1 MEKVCSKYGKK
12 LFKVCCKY
20 YIFISLAFSPIFGK
34 ILIST
39 SLKKG
44 KAAVRSLLFTYRFE
58 RTDSLH
64 NY

>member
-12 LFKVCCKY
+12 LFKVCSKY

-44 KAAVRSLLFTYRFE
+44 KAAVRS
-58 RTDSLH
+58 
-64 NY
+64 